1 MFIKEAEGMDL
12 SFLYNKYLFKN
23 HWITYTRKL
32 PEFYY
37 IFKHIS

>member
-1 MFIKEAEGMDL
+1 MFIKEAEGMDRR
-12 SFLYNKYLFKN
+12 NKYLFKN